1 MGKVIYRRH
10 TMDIPNYYA
19 IIPAKIRYDK
29 ELMANAKLLYGEI
42 TALCNDKGICWA
54 RNEYFA
60 DLYDVSNETISRWI
74 SQLNK
79 KKYIKVKMFYKKDSK
94 EIDKRIISINQYPI
108 DENVNTYCQ
117 ENQSNTLLTKTSIP
131 YIQKNQGG
139 IDKNIKENI
148 TSINNKKEEERNFQ
162 QELKDVIEFFK
173 DFYSDFEE
181 NRAYD
186 MLSKLNINPN
196 DKLKTMSKGTR
207 EKVQLIL
214 VMSRQAKLYFLDEPI
229 GGVDPAAR
237 DYILNTIISNYN
249 PEAAVIISTHLISDI
264 EKVLD
269 DVVMIKNGE
278 LVMHKKVDE
287 IREEYGKS
295 VDEVFREV
303 FRC

>member
-1 MGKVIYRRH
+1 MEKVIYRRH

-148 TSINNKKEEERNFQ
+148 TSINNKEKEERNFQ
-162 QELKDVIEFFK
+162 SELKDVIEF
-173 DFYSDFEE
+173 YE
-181 NRAYD
+181 NNITLITSFISED
-186 MLSKLNINPN
+186 MEKY
-196 DKLKTMSKGTR
+196 LKSGLYAD
-207 EKVQLIL
+207 LIIEAMKEA
-214 VMSRQAKLYFLDEPI
+214 VSRNKRNWKYI
-229 GGVDPAAR
+229 TG
-237 DYILNTIISNYN
+237 ILNDCINNKVYTAKQFKIRQEEFKSNKTQTHQSNKTKEKIEYKEVELKEEQYN
-249 PEAAVIISTHLISDI
+249 KMMNER
-264 EKVLD
+264 
-269 DVVMIKNGE
+269 G
-278 LVMHKKVDE
+278 KKYE
-287 IREEYGKS
+287 
-295 VDEVFREV
+295 
-303 FRC
+303 

>member
-1 MGKVIYRRH
+1 MEKVIFRRH
-10 TMDIPNYYA
+10 NMDKPNYYSV
-19 IIPAKIRYDK
+19 IPAKIRYDK

-148 TSINNKKEEERNFQ
+148 TSINNKEKEERNFQ
-162 QELKDVIEFFK
+162 SELKDIIEF
-173 DFYSDFEE
+173 YE
-181 NRAYD
+181 NNITLITSFISED
-186 MLSKLNINPN
+186 MEKY
-196 DKLKTMSKGTR
+196 LKSGLYAD
-207 EKVQLIL
+207 LIIEAMKEA
-214 VMSRQAKLYFLDEPI
+214 VSRNKRNWKYVT
-229 GGVDPAAR
+229 G
-237 DYILNTIISNYN
+237 ILNDCINNKVYTSKQFKIRQEEFKSNKTQTHQSNKTKEKIEYKEVELTEEQYN
-249 PEAAVIISTHLISDI
+249 KMMNER
-264 EKVLD
+264 
-269 DVVMIKNGE
+269 G
-278 LVMHKKVDE
+278 KKYE
-287 IREEYGKS
+287 
-295 VDEVFREV
+295 
-303 FRC
+303 

>member
-1 MGKVIYRRH
+1 MEKVIYRRH

-148 TSINNKKEEERNFQ
+148 TSINNKEKEERNFQ
-162 QELKDVIEFFK
+162 SELKDIIEF
-173 DFYSDFEE
+173 YE
-181 NRAYD
+181 NNITLITSFISED
-186 MLSKLNINPN
+186 MEKY
-196 DKLKTMSKGTR
+196 LKSGLYAD
-207 EKVQLIL
+207 LIIEAMKEA
-214 VMSRQAKLYFLDEPI
+214 VSRNKRNWKYI
-229 GGVDPAAR
+229 TG
-237 DYILNTIISNYN
+237 ILNDCINNQVYTAKQFKIRQEEFKSNKTQTHQSNKTKEKIEYKEVELTEEQYN
-249 PEAAVIISTHLISDI
+249 KMMNER
-264 EKVLD
+264 
-269 DVVMIKNGE
+269 G
-278 LVMHKKVDE
+278 KKYE
-287 IREEYGKS
+287 
-295 VDEVFREV
+295 
-303 FRC
+303 

>member
-1 MGKVIYRRH
+1 MENNV
-10 TMDIPNYYA
+10 PSSYYA

-148 TSINNKKEEERNFQ
+148 TSINNKEKEERNFQ
-162 QELKDVIEFFK
+162 SELKDIIEFYENNIALITSFISEDMEKYLQSGLYADLIIEAMKEAVSRNKRNWKYVVSILNDCINNKVYTAKQFRIRQEEFK
-173 DFYSDFEE
+173 S
-181 NRAYD
+181 N
-186 MLSKLNINPN
+186 
-196 DKLKTMSKGTR
+196 KTQTHQSNKTK
-207 EKVQLIL
+207 EKVEYKEVELTEEQ
-214 VMSRQAKLYFLDEPI
+214 
-229 GGVDPAAR
+229 
-237 DYILNTIISNYN
+237 YN
-249 PEAAVIISTHLISDI
+249 KMMNER
-264 EKVLD
+264 
-269 DVVMIKNGE
+269 G
-278 LVMHKKVDE
+278 KKYE
-287 IREEYGKS
+287 
-295 VDEVFREV
+295 
-303 FRC
+303 